1 MKVNQLSVFVEN
13 KKGRL
18 AEILSC
24 LADHSVDILALSL
37 ADTSEFGVLR
47 LIVDQPEQA
56 KALLRERGV
65 IVKIT
70 EVLAVEMEHIP
81 GGAAKILSL
90 LSDGDVALE
99 YMYACTA
106 EQDGKAI
113 FYARVDDMDRA
124 QALLRDAGYV
134 GA

>member
-18 AEILSC
+18 SAILSC
-24 LADHSVDILALSL
+24 LAEHGIDIQALSL

-47 LIVDQPEQA
+47 LIVDQPDAA
-56 KALLRERGV
+56 KALLREQGV
-65 IVKIT
+65 IVRLS

-90 LSDGDVALE
+90 LSDGDVGVE

-106 EQDGKAI
+106 EQDGRAL

-124 QALLRDAGYV
+124 QEILLAAGY
-134 GA
+134 